1 MQRREFLTAAVATGL
16 TAAAETTR
24 GDVLI
29 PRRNNDSGTYSTRY
43 YPGYDSRQRRN
54 PSDYQRYILL
64 EVYSTQSIQKRNDL
78 LRSFDSH
85 LISDRNKLGFDKVGV
100 FYIDTNLMR
109 GDRSYDARLYDSAVF
124 VVQESSY
131 LENFLDLQSR
141 TADNYSRFN
150 LSDDLEFIDEE
161 MTVLR
166 SLICQPRI
174 TVPYYGRDRILQ
186 LRTYNSPNY
195 ERNIAKAR
203 MFEQGE
209 LDLFRRCGMEPV
221 FMGSA
226 IFGSWIPNIT
236 YMLSFENDDARRD
249 GWDMFVRHPEWV
261 QMSRDPQYARTATRI
276 RNLFLRP
283 SHESQI

>member
-1 MQRREFLTAAVATGL
+1 MQRRDFLTAAAAVGLSTATG
-16 TAAAETTR
+16 TSR

-29 PRRNNDSGTYSTRY
+29 PKRNAGSETTHSSRY
-43 YPGYDSRQRRN
+43 NPERSRQRRV
-54 PSDYQRYILL
+54 PSENQRYVLL
-64 EVYSTQSIQKRNDL
+64 EIYSTQSVAKRNEL
-78 LRSFDSH
+78 LRSFDSR
-85 LISDRNKLGFDKVGV
+85 LINDRNQLGFDKVGV
-100 FYIDTNLMR
+100 FYVDTELMR
-109 GDRSYDARLYDSAVF
+109 GDRSYNAALYDAAVF
-124 VVQESSY
+124 VVQESSNI
-131 LENFLDLQSR
+131 ENFLDLQRR
-141 TADNYSRFN
+141 TADNFSRFN

-166 SLICQPRI
+166 SLVCQPRI
-174 TVPYYGRDRILQ
+174 EVPYRGRDRLLQ

-226 IFGSWIPNIT
+226 IFGSWISNIT
-236 YMLSFENDDARRD
+236 YMLSFENDEARRE
-249 GWDMFVRHPEWV
+249 GWDMFVRHPEWR
-261 QMSRDPQYARTATRI
+261 QMSGDPQYARTATRI

-283 SHESQI
+283 SNGSQI

>member
-1 MQRREFLTAAVATGL
+1 MQRRDFLTAAAAVGLSTATG
-16 TAAAETTR
+16 TSR

-29 PRRNNDSGTYSTRY
+29 PKRNAGSETTHSSRY
-43 YPGYDSRQRRN
+43 NPERSRQRRV
-54 PSDYQRYILL
+54 PSENQRYVLL
-64 EVYSTQSIQKRNDL
+64 EIYSTQSVAKRNEL
-78 LRSFDSH
+78 LRSFDSR
-85 LISDRNKLGFDKVGV
+85 LINDRNQLGFDKVGV
-100 FYIDTNLMR
+100 FYVDTELMR
-109 GDRSYDARLYDSAVF
+109 GDRSYNAALYDAAVF
-124 VVQESSY
+124 VVQESSNI
-131 LENFLDLQSR
+131 ENFLDLQRR
-141 TADNYSRFN
+141 TADNFSRFN

-166 SLICQPRI
+166 SLVCQPRI
-174 TVPYYGRDRILQ
+174 EVPYRGRDRLLQ

-236 YMLSFENDDARRD
+236 YMLSFENDEARRE
-249 GWDMFVRHPEWV
+249 GWDMFVRHPEWR
-261 QMSRDPQYARTATRI
+261 QMSGDPQYARTATRI

-283 SHESQI
+283 SNGSQI